1 MPEQATPTLS
11 PEDAEMLAGIARE
24 AGADPGEILR
34 RAIRLY
40 KLVIDEEER
49 EDALAY
55 QRAEAMIPTHREL
68 DAIVAGGIKPA
79 VWHEGDEPLL

>member
-1 MPEQATPTLS
+1 VPEQATPTLS

-24 AGADPGEILR
+24 TGADPGEILR

-40 KLVIDEEER
+40 KRVIDEEER

-68 DAIVAGGIKPA
+68 EAIVPSGIKPA
-79 VWHEGDEPLL
+79 VWHEGDEPL